1 MRKHITHLIQTH
13 RHSRSGAPALKQMP
27 ALAVLIGHCLAIV
40 PTSHAGPNLGH
51 LHQAV
56 PQTVPIDLEVFA
68 RCCHIRLPFRG
79 QSLYRRL
86 IGLAARR
93 LHNFLHRLQ
102 ADHMVKIRPTHPD
115 QSVNENLKVL
125 SDGDPA
131 PLDEQK
137 R

>member
-1 MRKHITHLIQTH
+1 M
-13 RHSRSGAPALKQMP
+13 SAF
-27 ALAVLIGHCLAIV
+27 AVFIGDGLAIV
-40 PTSHAGPNLGH
+40 TARHTGTDLGH

-56 PQTVPIDLEVFA
+56 PQAVAVNLEVFT
-68 RCCHIRLPFRG
+68 RCGHVSLPCRG
-79 QSLYRRL
+79 QSLYLRL
-86 IGLAARR
+86 ISLATRR

-102 ADHMVKIRPTHPD
+102 ADHMVLARPTHPD